1 MNVDGTPWKE
11 WDPEAMLFRNKE
23 SKNAIVIP
31 NQPLSE
37 NTCVFL
43 KRHWNKAVL
52 KMCVDGGAD
61 RLRKA
66 MGSQA
71 EQFLPDYLTGDFDS
85 VSKETMEFYKS
96 KGTKVV
102 HTPDQDRTDL
112 TKALMVLAEHCKEHS
127 LQVDYVLVACG
138 SFDRMDHMM
147 ADFNTLFVSRG
158 FLGSATACLMVDNSL
173 TWLLDTGRHRVRTPL
188 HLVGSWCGLVPLGQP
203 SQSVTTTGL
212 KWNLDKSA
220 MNFGSLIS
228 TSNMFDGLDTVTVE
242 TDVPLIWTM
251 ECASESDSA

>member
-1 MNVDGTPWKE
+1 
-11 WDPEAMLFRNKE
+11 
-23 SKNAIVIP
+23 
-31 NQPLSE
+31 
-37 NTCVFL
+37 
-43 KRHWNKAVL
+43 
-52 KMCVDGGAD
+52 MCVDGGAD

-173 TWLLDTGRHRVRTPL
+173 TWLLDTLVSPTRARYESKVKMCDGVDPYTLRVSADTFQMRTCSQPPT
-188 HLVGSWCGLVPLGQP
+188 HVDIISYLV
-203 SQSVTTTGL
+203 
-212 KWNLDKSA
+212 
-220 MNFGSLIS
+220 
-228 TSNMFDGLDTVTVE
+228 
-242 TDVPLIWTM
+242 
-251 ECASESDSA
+251 

>member
-1 MNVDGTPWKE
+1 MGPRGDVVQKQRVQERDCDSQPTAERKHLRLPQ
-11 WDPEAMLFRNKE
+11 EALE
-23 SKNAIVIP
+23 PS
-31 NQPLSE
+31 
-37 NTCVFL
+37 
-43 KRHWNKAVL
+43 
-52 KMCVDGGAD
+52 
-61 RLRKA
+61 LRKA

-96 KGTKVV
+96 RGTKVV

-112 TKALMVLAEHCKEHS
+112 TKALMVIGEHCQEHS
-127 LQVDYVLVACG
+127 LQVDYVLVICG

-158 FLGSATACLMVDNSL
+158 FLGSATACLMLDNSL

-220 MNFGSLIS
+220 MNFGGLIS

-251 ECASESDSA
+251 ECSSESNSA